1 MWNAHLKSQLKS
13 SLHFKACT
21 KFFLC
26 FLEWMFWLSYNIP
39 VGLLSYRK
47 HPLISQQLLTIQ
59 EELNNKKSELEQAKE
74 EQSHTQALLKVLQE
88 QVSESHSSDPRISLN
103 TDTHASPCLT
113 HAQTLD
119 DEGLSSKLAWDHPNL
134 PALSWDFNLISSISV
149 LTLVPLRPFKPSSD
163 LWNFLPEDRWIL
175 INF

>member
-1 MWNAHLKSQLKS
+1 MYKIFS
-13 SLHFKACT
+13 CV
-21 KFFLC
+21 
-26 FLEWMFWLSYNIP
+26 LEWMFWLSYNIP

-103 TDTHASPCLT
+103 TDTRFPVFDACANTGWSYSLV
-113 HAQTLD
+113 
-119 DEGLSSKLAWDHPNL
+119 GLAWTIPTSQLCCVGFLILSPASLFSLWYLLGHSSL
-134 PALSWDFNLISSISV
+134 PAICETFFQKTDEFWLIFK
-149 LTLVPLRPFKPSSD
+149 TLAMQ
-163 LWNFLPEDRWIL
+163 
-175 INF
+175 INFRASS